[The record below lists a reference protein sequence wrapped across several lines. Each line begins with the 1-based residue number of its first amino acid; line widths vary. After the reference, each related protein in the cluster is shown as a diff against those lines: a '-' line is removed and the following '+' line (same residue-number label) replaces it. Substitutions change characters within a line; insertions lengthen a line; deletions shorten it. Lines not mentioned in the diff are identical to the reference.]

1 MTSRRWRWML
11 PRANRLIGSD
21 ISLSRFLR
29 RGGGKGLSTAPHFH
43 GRSGRSTSILCIDN
57 AEHETPHDTQSCE
70 MQLWKIRSVRHSG
83 DEMSHSA
90 QRTQEASSA
99 QRDVTIWRCGATSG
113 DKRRSVLLCE
123 GVAGDAADTDNST
136 SRDDRMTVAL
146 FDDAFRKS
154 ASKAFAYF
162 MPFLCPCAILSSDFK
177 FPNIRQHATM
187 QPQACDL
194 RQEGRRRIRMSYAH
208 GLREGCLSLDMIG
221 NVRRR
226 RKSRNRKND
235 AKTIRNA

>member
-1 MTSRRWRWML
+1 
-11 PRANRLIGSD
+11 
-21 ISLSRFLR
+21 
-29 RGGGKGLSTAPHFH
+29 
-43 GRSGRSTSILCIDN
+43 
-57 AEHETPHDTQSCE
+57 
-70 MQLWKIRSVRHSG
+70 MQFWKIRSVRHSG

-99 QRDVTIWRCGATSG
+99 QRDVAIWRCGATSG
-113 DKRRSVLLCE
+113 DKPRSVLLCE
-123 GVAGDAADTDNST
+123 SGAGDAADTDNST

-187 QPQACDL
+187 QPQARDL

-226 RKSRNRKND
+226 RKSRNKKND